1 MVTVTAVTILILT
14 ISSQQQL
21 LVFAMHNS
29 TLDVNTWIASDNST
43 QLHTIDLNNCP
54 VSSTSTAEGGET
66 GEGDITGRKKQMKN
80 HPQMKVKETNKIKV
94 EM

>member
-21 LVFAMHNS
+21 LVFAMNDS

-43 QLHTIDLNNCP
+43 QFHTIDLNNGP
-54 VSSTSTAEGGET
+54 VSSTSAAEGGET
-66 GEGDITGRKKQMKN
+66 GEGDIIVEEEADEESSSDEGEEDKQD
-80 HPQMKVKETNKIKV
+80 
-94 EM
+94 